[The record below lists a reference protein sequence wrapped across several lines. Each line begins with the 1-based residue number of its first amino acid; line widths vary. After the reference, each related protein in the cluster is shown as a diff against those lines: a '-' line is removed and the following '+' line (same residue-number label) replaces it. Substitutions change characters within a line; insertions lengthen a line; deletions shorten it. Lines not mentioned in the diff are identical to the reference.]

1 MNLVKAA
8 DDLKN
13 LSDQQLMVAGQNPV
27 AVPPYLVLAEMK
39 RREQLRAEYA
49 KAQQGQQQ
57 QQPVIQQV
65 AQNLAQGQPQQQQPQ
80 AQPNPQAQ
88 GIMQAM
94 PQGAMGM
101 AGGGHVAR
109 YADGDLVTTAEGFRE
124 RYKGATRSPQD
135 LSSTVE
141 QMFGAPDYSRY
152 EQFLQQQLQQA
163 QAKKPRLGDAL
174 IAAGAAM
181 SANRD
186 PRVGL
191 ASLLAQGIG
200 AGSQSYQAAKEQQQ
214 KDINAAIMAQM
225 SLEKMRQQDKEKKA
239 GAMMDLMRMDSGQ
252 LQTLATTL
260 EANARSMYESA
271 ARERDTN
278 RRLSYETE
286 ARKAEQAWR
295 SAEAVLDRKLKQEEG
310 ARDRAVQAEGYRLRS
325 AVGGGRGD
333 NVGTTID
340 DYQKYADSLQRD
352 IESLQ
357 KTLES
362 ARRQDAP
369 AIQERIKALTA
380 QRTSAL
386 SVIQATMASRLGMP
400 ILPWVTQGSQ
410 KK

>member
-1 MNLVKAA
+1 MNPIQAA
-8 DDLKN
+8 EQLKN
-13 LSDQQLMVAGQNPV
+13 LSDQQLMSAGQNPV

-57 QQPVIQQV
+57 QQPPVIQQV
-65 AQNLAQGQPQQQQPQ
+65 AQNLAQGQPQQPQ
-80 AQPNPQAQ
+80 PQAQ

-94 PQGAMGM
+94 PQGAVGM

-152 EQFLQQQLQQA
+152 ERFLQQQLQQA

-181 SANRD
+181 AANRD

-278 RRLSYETE
+278 RRLIYETE

-310 ARDRAVQAEGYRLRS
+310 AKDRAVQAEGYRLRF
-325 AVGGGRGD
+325 ATAGGRGD
-333 NVGTTID
+333 SVGTTID
-340 DYQKYADSLQRD
+340 DYQNYAGMIQKEIDSLY
-352 IESLQ
+352 
-357 KTLES
+357 KVLETT
-362 ARRQDAP
+362 RRQDAP
-369 AIQERIKALTA
+369 PIQNRIKELTS
-380 QRTSAL
+380 QKTSVLNMMQSA
-386 SVIQATMASRLGMP
+386 MAPRLGIP
-400 ILPWVTQGSQ
+400 VLPRIPQIGQQ
-410 KK
+410 K

>member
-13 LSDQQLMVAGQNPV
+13 LSDQQLMAAGQNPV
-27 AVPPYLVLAEMK
+27 AIPPYLVLAEMK
-39 RREQLRAEYA
+39 RREQLRASFA
-49 KAQQGQQQ
+49 KAQQQQQ
-57 QQPVIQQV
+57 PPVIQQV
-65 AQNLAQGQPQQQQPQ
+65 AQNLAQGQPQQPQQPQ
-80 AQPNPQAQ
+80 PQGQ

-94 PQGAMGM
+94 PQGAVGM

-141 QMFGAPDYSRY
+141 QMFGAPDYSKY

-181 SANRD
+181 AANRD

-278 RRLSYETE
+278 RRLIYETE

-310 ARDRAVQAEGYRLRS
+310 AKDRAVQLAGYQARFAAEPRDR
-325 AVGGGRGD
+325 VGGA
-333 NVGTTID
+333 ID
-340 DYQKYADSLQRD
+340 DLEKQNQSIMNEIKFRQEQLPMLKKEDRPAAEALINQLNLNLNQNRR
-352 IESLQ
+352 
-357 KTLES
+357 TLS
-362 ARRQDAP
+362 G
-369 AIQERIKALTA
+369 II
-380 QRTSAL
+380 
-386 SVIQATMASRLGMP
+386 ASRLNPGGSAMQ
-400 ILPWVTQGSQ
+400 ILPRETAQGSQ
-410 KK
+410 K

>member
-13 LSDQQLMVAGQNPV
+13 LSDQQLMSAGQNPV

-65 AQNLAQGQPQQQQPQ
+65 AQNLVQGQPQQPQQQ
-80 AQPNPQAQ
+80 QPQAQ

-94 PQGAMGM
+94 PQGAVGM

-124 RYKGATRSPQD
+124 RYKGATRAPQEI
-135 LSSTVE
+135 SSTVE

-152 EQFLQQQLQQA
+152 EQLLQQQLQQA

-181 SANRD
+181 AANRD

-191 ASLLAQGIG
+191 ASILAQGIG

-214 KDINAAIMAQM
+214 KDINAAMMAQM
-225 SLEKMRQQDKEKKA
+225 SLERMRQQDKEKKA
-239 GAMMDLMRMDSGQ
+239 GAMMELMRMDSGQ

-260 EANARSMYESA
+260 EANARAKYEAAAQERNSQRRMQYENS
-271 ARERDTN
+271 ARED
-278 RRLSYETE
+278 
-286 ARKAEQAWR
+286 EQAFR
-295 SAEAVLDRKLKQEEG
+295 MAQQAAEIKFKTEEG
-310 ARDRAVQAEGYRLRS
+310 AKDRATQLKAASMRFAPTGS
-325 AVGGGRGD
+325 KDSVGA
-333 NVGTTID
+333 TID
-340 DYQKYADSLQRD
+340 DYQNYAGMLQKEIDSLY
-352 IESLQ
+352 
-357 KTLES
+357 KVLETT
-362 ARRQDAP
+362 RRQDAP
-369 AIQERIKALTA
+369 PIQNRIKELTS
-380 QRTSAL
+380 QKTSVLNMMQSA
-386 SVIQATMASRLGMP
+386 MAPRLGIP
-400 ILPWVTQGSQ
+400 VLPRIPQIGQQ
-410 KK
+410 K